1 MADGQQMAHSLS
13 LRERTALSVTGVL
26 EVISFDE
33 NCVVLKTA
41 LGILAVQGQQ
51 LQLKTLSPEGGNVTV
66 QGDIAAISYEEPR
79 QTGWLSRF
87 FR

>member
-1 MADGQQMAHSLS
+1 MADGQQMMHSLS

-26 EVISFDE
+26 EVVSFDE
-33 NCVVLKTA
+33 SCVVLKTT

-51 LQLKTLSPEGGNVTV
+51 LQLKTLEQGNVSV
-66 QGDIAAISYEEPR
+66 EGEISALHYAQETSPA
-79 QTGWLSRF
+79 GWLARL

>member
-26 EVISFDE
+26 EVISFEE

-51 LQLKTLSPEGGNVTV
+51 LQLKTLEQGNVSV
-66 QGDIAAISYEEPR
+66 EGQISALQYAQESSHA
-79 QTGWLSRF
+79 GWLARL